1 MRVRN
6 IEYWDNKEEHGIKY
20 DWNAIMRTYRQL
32 MRQAGY
38 NDPLYDPSTIPW
50 DNAKYFQLLSERAA
64 GKTTNLIL
72 IGIGI
77 LLLVIGFICLATGPA
92 DNPVSL
98 SVAPIILTIAYV
110 VIIPLGILFSGKDE
124 NK

>member
-1 MRVRN
+1 ML
-6 IEYWDNKEEHGIKY
+6 NKK
-20 DWNAIMRTYRQL
+20 
-32 MRQAGY
+32 
-38 NDPLYDPSTIPW
+38 
-50 DNAKYFQLLSERAA
+50 
-64 GKTTNLIL
+64 NLIL

>member
-1 MRVRN
+1 M
-6 IEYWDNKEEHGIKY
+6 
-20 DWNAIMRTYRQL
+20 
-32 MRQAGY
+32 
-38 NDPLYDPSTIPW
+38 
-50 DNAKYFQLLSERAA
+50 LS
-64 GKTTNLIL
+64 KKNLIL

-110 VIIPLGILFSGKDE
+110 VIIPLGILFNGKD
-124 NK
+124 KDK

>member
-1 MRVRN
+1 ML
-6 IEYWDNKEEHGIKY
+6 NKK
-20 DWNAIMRTYRQL
+20 
-32 MRQAGY
+32 
-38 NDPLYDPSTIPW
+38 
-50 DNAKYFQLLSERAA
+50 
-64 GKTTNLIL
+64 NLIL

-77 LLLVIGFICLATGPA
+77 LLLIIGFICLGTGPA

-110 VIIPLGILFSGKDE
+110 VIIPLGILYSGKDK

>member
-1 MRVRN
+1 ML
-6 IEYWDNKEEHGIKY
+6 KK
-20 DWNAIMRTYRQL
+20 
-32 MRQAGY
+32 
-38 NDPLYDPSTIPW
+38 
-50 DNAKYFQLLSERAA
+50 K
-64 GKTTNLIL
+64 NLIL

-77 LLLVIGFICLATGPA
+77 LLLIIGFMCLATGPA

-110 VIIPLGILFSGKDE
+110 VIIPLGILFNGKDE

>member
-1 MRVRN
+1 M
-6 IEYWDNKEEHGIKY
+6 
-20 DWNAIMRTYRQL
+20 
-32 MRQAGY
+32 
-38 NDPLYDPSTIPW
+38 
-50 DNAKYFQLLSERAA
+50 LS
-64 GKTTNLIL
+64 KKNLIL

-98 SVAPIILTIAYV
+98 SVASIILTIAYV

>member
-1 MRVRN
+1 ML
-6 IEYWDNKEEHGIKY
+6 NKK
-20 DWNAIMRTYRQL
+20 
-32 MRQAGY
+32 
-38 NDPLYDPSTIPW
+38 
-50 DNAKYFQLLSERAA
+50 
-64 GKTTNLIL
+64 NLIL

-110 VIIPLGILFSGKDE
+110 VIIPLGILYNGKDE

>member
-1 MRVRN
+1 M
-6 IEYWDNKEEHGIKY
+6 NKK
-20 DWNAIMRTYRQL
+20 
-32 MRQAGY
+32 
-38 NDPLYDPSTIPW
+38 
-50 DNAKYFQLLSERAA
+50 
-64 GKTTNLIL
+64 NLIL

-110 VIIPLGILFSGKDE
+110 VIIPLGILYSGKEKD
-124 NK
+124 K

>member
-1 MRVRN
+1 M
-6 IEYWDNKEEHGIKY
+6 
-20 DWNAIMRTYRQL
+20 
-32 MRQAGY
+32 
-38 NDPLYDPSTIPW
+38 
-50 DNAKYFQLLSERAA
+50 LS
-64 GKTTNLIL
+64 KKNLIL

-77 LLLVIGFICLATGPA
+77 LLLIIGFICLGTGPA

-110 VIIPLGILFSGKDE
+110 VIIPLGILYSGKDE

>member
-1 MRVRN
+1 M
-6 IEYWDNKEEHGIKY
+6 
-20 DWNAIMRTYRQL
+20 
-32 MRQAGY
+32 
-38 NDPLYDPSTIPW
+38 
-50 DNAKYFQLLSERAA
+50 LS
-64 GKTTNLIL
+64 KKNLIL

-110 VIIPLGILFSGKDE
+110 VIIPLGILCSGKDE

>member
-1 MRVRN
+1 M
-6 IEYWDNKEEHGIKY
+6 
-20 DWNAIMRTYRQL
+20 
-32 MRQAGY
+32 
-38 NDPLYDPSTIPW
+38 
-50 DNAKYFQLLSERAA
+50 LS
-64 GKTTNLIL
+64 KKNLIL

-77 LLLVIGFICLATGPA
+77 LLLIIGFICLGTGPA